1 MAEGII
7 NISEF
12 PQVND
17 ILPPPETMIP
27 ENSDLNNYWVSGV
40 YGIEKGEIAATIANT
55 PSDNSYG
62 AKVLTMAAADADG
75 SYSVQFFLNTRGRLW
90 RRYKTGLT
98 DTPSAWAEV
107 TTQGAITA
115 NSLHAVSYDKQTL
128 DAEKRGQ
135 ALSNLGLSAS
145 NVRYTA
151 QSLTSTEKNQV
162 LTNLGIKT
170 LVGSLNTTSEISA
183 STFFSKLPLSS
194 GAYSIF
200 KNGKVISFYADLSG
214 KPSDGTGTIKAAY
227 RPAANYAIAPV
238 YSRKSPYLP
247 VGSVWFRSNGNINF
261 YGADSGGYIAA
272 TWVTN

>member
-90 RRYKTGLT
+90 RRYKAKLT

-151 QSLTSTEKNQV
+151 QSLTNTQKQQV
-162 LTNLGIKT
+162 FTNIGASDLW
-170 LVGSLNTTSEISA
+170 SPISVSA
-183 STFFSKLPLSS
+183 DSFFSTKPSS
-194 GAYSIF
+194 SATYSIY
-200 KNGKVISFYADLSG
+200 KSGKTVSFYAYFEG
-214 KPSDGTGTIKAAY
+214 KATKDGVIKAAY
-227 RPAANYAIAPV
+227 RPCTSWAISPL
-238 YSRKSPYLP
+238 YSLTSPYLP
-247 VGSVWFRSNGNINF
+247 IGSVWFKSDGTVKYYGN
-261 YGADSGGYIAA
+261 AGGYVFA
-272 TWVTN
+272 TWVCMA